1 MTMIEFSQI
10 LQAYNAI
17 ADGIKALAGTRR
29 RKSAHYEAALL
40 RVYTAA
46 NESRSYIAG
55 LKNRKQPD
63 AARETMIARLWSEAA
78 VNLRKIDRKLAD
90 QCLVFGSS
98 ISEST
103 RWSNAEVDAAR
114 KSVTEIFEQARKL
127 L

>member
-1 MTMIEFSQI
+1 MIEFTQI

-17 ADGIKALAGTRR
+17 VDGIRALAGTRR
-29 RKSAHYEAALL
+29 RKSAAYEAALL

-55 LKNRKQPD
+55 LKNRKQAD

-78 VNLRKIDRKLAD
+78 VSLRKIDRKLAD
-90 QCLVFGSS
+90 QCLVFGNT

-103 RWSNAEVDAAR
+103 RWSNAQVDAAR
-114 KSVTEIFEQARKL
+114 KLVTEIFEQSRRL